1 MAADLSRLRTGEKLA
16 AAAAVLLFIDL
27 FLSWYGVKIGGGL
40 DAFAQAAGAD
50 TSASAWT
57 VFSLLDLVL
66 LVVILVALAWAV
78 LTATQ
83 RAPALPV
90 AFSVIV
96 TALGALATLLVLYRI
111 LNQPGPNEFVELQLG
126 AFLGFVCTLALAAGA
141 WQSMRDESWPAAPVE
156 PEVHPAPPPEGTRDP
171 SPPPEAEPRA

>member
-1 MAADLSRLRTGEKLA
+1 MDVSRILRGELVA
-16 AAAAVLLFIDL
+16 AAAGVALLL
-27 FLSWYGVKIGGGL
+27 VMFLDWYELKGSGGVRSIGL
-40 DAFAQAAGAD
+40 
-50 TSASAWT
+50 SAWQAFDVT
-57 VFSLLDLVL
+57 DIVL
-66 LVVILVALAWAV
+66 ALAALASIGLAAV
-78 LTATQ
+78 TAA
-83 RAPALPV
+83 RRSPALPV
-90 AFSVIV
+90 AGSVIAS
-96 TALGALATLLVLYRI
+96 TLGIVATVLLLYRI